1 MIWLCACR
9 HSYVE
14 GRLRLAEKERQR
26 LKSRNAAGGAQTGPS
41 EEDLASLEAQ
51 ANANMAALLEEE
63 EVKKVPPMPA
73 ITTGLSGA
81 YYFLFDWYD
90 VLVKACMSAC

>member
-1 MIWLCACR
+1 MGRVCCGGR

-26 LKSRNAAGGAQTGPS
+26 IKSKSAAGGTQAGPS
-41 EEDLASLEAQ
+41 QEELAALEAQ

-63 EVKKVPPMPA
+63 EVKKVRS
-73 ITTGLSGA
+73 TTA
-81 YYFLFDWYD
+81 F
-90 VLVKACMSAC
+90 CQ

>member
-1 MIWLCACR
+1 MSCDGR

-26 LKSRNAAGGAQTGPS
+26 MKSKSAAGGAQAGPS
-41 EEDLASLEAQ
+41 EEELAALEAQ

-63 EVKKVPPMPA
+63 EVKKVLPDSDLPFNT
-73 ITTGLSGA
+73 IR
-81 YYFLFDWYD
+81 
-90 VLVKACMSAC
+90 VISAGRM